1 MSKLTLIFAGIFSA
15 ITIFAI
21 ATDFALP
28 QGFSDTPKVNK
39 TKNIREQSVY
49 VRGGTG
55 HRGFMHGK

>member
-1 MSKLTLIFAGIFSA
+1 MNKLSLIFAAVFSA
-15 ITIFAI
+15 VTVFAV
-21 ATDFALP
+21 ATDYAKP

-39 TKNIREQSVY
+39 TRNIRERSVY